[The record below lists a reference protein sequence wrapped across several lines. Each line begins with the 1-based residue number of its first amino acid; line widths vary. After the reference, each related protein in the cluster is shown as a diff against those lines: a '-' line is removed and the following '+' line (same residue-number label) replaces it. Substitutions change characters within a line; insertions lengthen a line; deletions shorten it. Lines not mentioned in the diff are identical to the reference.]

1 MCLAFPAR
9 VLEIL
14 PNARAIVDLEGVR
27 REISTELLD
36 AVAPDDYV
44 ILHVGYALN
53 RLDRVEAERTIAD
66 LAALKEAGE
75 MMNDER

>member
-9 VLEIL
+9 VIEVL
-14 PNARAIVDLEGVR
+14 PDARAIVELEGVR

-36 AVAPDDYV
+36 EIAPDDYV

-53 RLDRVEAERTIAD
+53 RLDREEAERTLAD
-66 LAALKEAGE
+66 LAAIKAAGE
-75 MMNDER
+75 MMSTE

>member
-9 VLEIL
+9 VIEIL
-14 PNARAIVDLEGVR
+14 PDARAIVELEGVR

-36 AVAPDDYV
+36 EIAPDDYV

-53 RLDRVEAERTIAD
+53 RLDREEAERTLAD
-66 LAALKEAGE
+66 LAAIKAAGE
-75 MMNDER
+75 MMSTE